1 MARVCRTIGFIAA
14 ALIAIAILA
23 RYMLILD
30 RTMIYF
36 PQRDLMA
43 TPDSVGLAYE
53 DVYLTAA
60 DGTRV
65 HGWHIPGR
73 GGATLLWFHGNSGN
87 ISHRLDNILI
97 LNERLGVGILIIDYR
112 GYGLSAGRPS
122 ESGLYMDA
130 EAAFEYMTGELGLDA
145 ERDIVLMGRSLG
157 AGVAVEMATR
167 HRVRGV
173 ILESG
178 FTSIREMAE
187 SSGSFLPTSVA
198 MLLFEARYDS
208 LSKMGL
214 VNSPVMILHGDR
226 DDTVPYW
233 MAEKLYEAANEP
245 KTLYPIRGASHNDT
259 VYVGGEAYLRA
270 LGEFMRVPFTVGF
283 PKHISGSNTIRCRQS
298 IA

>member
-1 MARVCRTIGFIAA
+1 MAKSADRRFTRTLHIARN
-14 ALIAIAILA
+14 LTIAITALLLISFAA

-30 RTMIYF
+30 RMMIYF
-36 PQRDLMA
+36 PQRGLEA

-53 DVYLTAA
+53 DVYLTTS
-60 DGTRV
+60 DGTRI

-73 GGATLLWFHGNSGN
+73 SNVTLLWFHGNAGN

-97 LNERLGVGILIIDYR
+97 LHQRLGVGVFIMDYR
-112 GYGLSAGRPS
+112 GYGLSEGKPS
-122 ESGLYMDA
+122 EKGLYMDA
-130 EAAFEYMTGELGLDA
+130 EAALGYLKSDLGLSLED
-145 ERDIVLMGRSLG
+145 DVVLLGRSLG

-187 SSGSFLPTSVA
+187 ASGSVLPIPLVLT
-198 MLLFEARYDS
+198 LFEARYDS
-208 LSKMGL
+208 ISKIGSME
-214 VNSPVMILHGDR
+214 SPVMVLHGDR

-233 MAEKLYEAANEP
+233 MAEKLYAAAGEP

-259 VYVGGEAYLRA
+259 VYVGGEGYFEA
-270 LGEFMRVPFTVGF
+270 LSGF
-283 PKHISGSNTIRCRQS
+283 IDES
-298 IA
+298 